1 MRWKD
6 WLARFKRSMV
16 AFDVKGKAR
25 QRALLLYLAGPEV
38 EHIFSTL
45 PDTGEEDDYQK
56 AEEKLSAY
64 FAPKKNV
71 LYERYVFRQA
81 SQDHDDTFDKFY
93 THLRHLSAT
102 CDFKEPDEEMK
113 TQLVEHCRSSQV
125 RRKAFRDEPSL
136 EELVTYA
143 RALEVSDHQ
152 TKEVE
157 RKTKFEAVNYH
168 TNNREH
174 RQKVPKA
181 RNQTCY
187 KCGGL

>member
-1 MRWKD
+1 
-6 WLARFKRSMV
+6 MV